1 MSVTHAMRGREG
13 RMQDQNRKAID
24 RRSFLRAA
32 GGASAAAAAVGASA
46 LGADP
51 AAAYDPGA
59 EETRGRY
66 QPDAPDV
73 QAFYRTNGYESLK
86 K

>member
-1 MSVTHAMRGREG
+1 MPK
-13 RMQDQNRKAID
+13 QDPKAID

-32 GGASAAAAAVGASA
+32 GGASAAAAAVAATSLA
-46 LGADP
+46 ADD

-59 EETRGRY
+59 EETRNRY
-66 QPDAPDV
+66 QADAPDV
-73 QAFYRTNGYESLK
+73 QAFYRTNGYETLK

>member
-1 MSVTHAMRGREG
+1 
-13 RMQDQNRKAID
+13 MQDRHPKAID
-24 RRSFLRAA
+24 RRSFFRVA
-32 GGASAAAAAVGASA
+32 GGASAAAAAVAATS
-46 LGADP
+46 LGADE

-59 EETRGRY
+59 EETRARY

-73 QAFYRTNGYESLK
+73 QAFYRTNGYETLK